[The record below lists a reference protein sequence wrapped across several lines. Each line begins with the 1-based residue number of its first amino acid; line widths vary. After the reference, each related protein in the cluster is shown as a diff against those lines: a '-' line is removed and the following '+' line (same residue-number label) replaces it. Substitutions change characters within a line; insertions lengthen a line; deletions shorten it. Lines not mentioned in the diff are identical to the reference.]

1 MGQVY
6 KVRTPRLR
14 RPGLYAGNLA
24 HSAARASVRPQI
36 VSYHSP
42 MTLDG
47 CLAIKDQVSRHMPT
61 HQPLWTAIGVA
72 SLAMPEMQIEIEMWA
87 DVASTGGK

>member
-1 MGQVY
+1 MTKARPKRSSGTD
-6 KVRTPRLR
+6 KLALRLV
-14 RPGLYAGNLA
+14 L
-24 HSAARASVRPQI
+24 QI